1 MTHGFS
7 VEHHAVIGSTNDRAK
22 ELAMQGQA
30 HVCVTADGQTG
41 GRGRRGRS
49 FRSETG
55 CGLYLSVVLPAEEAQ
70 MLTVRAAVAVA
81 EAIGELTGVF
91 PGIKWVNDLFLNGKK
106 VCGILAEGVA
116 GKPFAVLGIGINLKK
131 QTFPEELRAIA
142 SDLESE
148 TGVLV
153 EQTAMRD
160 AILRRLSEPVPADL
174 LARYEKRCFVLGKRV
189 TVFRGSETF
198 EALAVGLDAAGGLV
212 VEHDGQRETLF
223 SGEVSI
229 KG

>member
-22 ELAMQGQA
+22 ELAMQGQT
-30 HVCVTADGQTG
+30 HLCVTADAQEK

-49 FRSETG
+49 FCSAPG

-70 MLTVRAAVAVA
+70 LLTVRAAVLVA

-91 PGIKWVNDLFLNGKK
+91 PQIKWVNDLYLGGKK

-148 TGVLV
+148 TNVLV
-153 EQTAMRD
+153 EPAAMRD
-160 AILRRLSEPVPADL
+160 AILKRLSEPAPADL
-174 LARYEKRCFVLGKRV
+174 IERYAKRCFVLGRRV
-189 TVFRGSETF
+189 TVFRGSDTF
-198 EALAVGLDAAGGLV
+198 EATAVAISPDGGLV
-212 VEHDGQRETLF
+212 VERNGEKEILH
-223 SGEVSI
+223 SGEVSV
-229 KG
+229 KS